1 MSDKTLTNGD
11 KVFKGALQSAL
22 SFARLEYRALR
33 FYPSSFAL
41 AVIQSF
47 VTAGMW
53 FFVSLFLKDYAAAS
67 LESFGGDFVSYMVI
81 GVVFFQNASAIL
93 NLPFQ
98 SLNAAFWD
106 RRLEVYNSSSYGVW
120 AFISGRFIWTFFY
133 QLIIQAGVL
142 TAATLFA
149 GVHINANIHVAPL
162 MMYYLGFVCACF
174 GLGLIGASNFF
185 NLEVKQGRE
194 PFTWLIDILA
204 RLFSGVYYPLA
215 ILPAGMRFISRVVPH
230 TYALEGLRQILM
242 EGQGLGNAVVL
253 NDLLVIIAF
262 VVVSMTLGV
271 LLLGRSLARAQRG
284 NGVGMIV

>member
-1 MSDKTLTNGD
+1 MMFIK
-11 KVFKGALQSAL
+11 SAL

-33 FYPSSFAL
+33 FYPSSFVL

-67 LESFGGDFVSYMVI
+67 LEGFGGDFVSYMVI
-81 GVVFFQNASAIL
+81 GVVFFQNSSAIL

-106 RRLEVYNSSSYGVW
+106 RRLEVYNSSEYGVR
-120 AFISGRFIWTFFY
+120 AFIGGRFIWTFFY
-133 QLIIQAGVL
+133 QLVIQAGVL
-142 TAATLFA
+142 AAAVLFA
-149 GVHINANIHVAPL
+149 GVHINANVHAAPL
-162 MMYYLGFVCACF
+162 AAYYLGFVFACF
-174 GLGLIGASNFF
+174 GFGLIGASNFF

-194 PFTWLIDILA
+194 PFTWLVDTLA
-204 RLFSGVYYPLA
+204 RIFSGVYYPLA
-215 ILPAGMRFISRVVPH
+215 ILPPGIRFISRMVPH

-242 EGQGLGNAVVL
+242 EGQGFGNAAVR
-253 NDLLVIIAF
+253 NDLLVIVAF
-262 VVVSMTLGV
+262 AAISMLSGAV
-271 LLLGRSLARAQRG
+271 LLGRSLERAQRG